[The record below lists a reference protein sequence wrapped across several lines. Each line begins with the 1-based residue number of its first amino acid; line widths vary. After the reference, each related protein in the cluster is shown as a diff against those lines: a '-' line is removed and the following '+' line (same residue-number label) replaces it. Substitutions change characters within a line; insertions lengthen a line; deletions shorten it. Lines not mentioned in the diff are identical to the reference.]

1 MLEGDNP
8 ATKAFGNEGKPATG
22 GIASAQYRLQDIILG
37 VFNAMQVKAA
47 GWQSE
52 PSFTA
57 PEKSL
62 WLDF

>member
-52 PSFTA
+52 PRVLQHQKNHSG
-57 PEKSL
+57 
-62 WLDF
+62 